1 MLLIKLLFNF
11 FCEFNCYALFVFAED
26 RESSDRKHEKSKK
39 RDRVSY

>member
-1 MLLIKLLFNF
+1 MFFF
-11 FCEFNCYALFVFAED
+11 FCLFAED